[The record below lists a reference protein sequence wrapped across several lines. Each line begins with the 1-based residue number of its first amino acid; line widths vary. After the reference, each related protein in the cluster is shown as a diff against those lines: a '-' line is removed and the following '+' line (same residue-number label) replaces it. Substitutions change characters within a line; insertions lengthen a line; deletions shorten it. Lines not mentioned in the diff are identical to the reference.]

1 YLSRTDSRLA
11 ELMKQVDRSS
21 ESRRYKLPLGI
32 NLYLYLGWFRTVA
45 PRTGRAVKQ
54 YESTGL
60 LRKASDPNN

>member
-1 YLSRTDSRLA
+1 
-11 ELMKQVDRSS
+11 MKQVDRSS